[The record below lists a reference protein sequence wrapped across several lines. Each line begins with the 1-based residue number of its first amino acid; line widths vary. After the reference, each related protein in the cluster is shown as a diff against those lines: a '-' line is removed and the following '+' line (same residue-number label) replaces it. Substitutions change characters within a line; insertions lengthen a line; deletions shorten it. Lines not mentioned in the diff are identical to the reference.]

1 MELPVR
7 VVTGVAQEGQERGG
21 GMPMPADAL
30 GLLAGA
36 IEVPEEALTGWTVAE
51 SLSATSIDIKDKG
64 LRELARRIATR
75 AVLRRAHELVGPIQ
89 PSRKVVRERMEEPFR
104 GELDEEETLE
114 NLLGKE
120 FPDPEDWVSMKREI
134 RRTQIVLMMDTSLSM
149 SGKNLALAAVAA
161 AVLAFSV
168 KGEDLSVVAFE
179 NTARALTHLG
189 ERDTAARVVE
199 QILSQ
204 PARGFTNIAD
214 GLAVGRQ
221 ELAHG
226 DNPRRVGLLITDG
239 VITAGGDPL
248 VEAALF
254 PRLYVLLTE
263 DYVMD
268 EELCEKMARLG
279 KGSVVRVSGY
289 DDLPGKMLQVVT
301 QILR

>member
-1 MELPVR
+1 MQVI
-7 VVTGVAQEGQERGG
+7 TGVSEDGQGQGG
-21 GMPMPADAL
+21 SSLLADAL
-30 GLLAGA
+30 GKLAGA
-36 IEVPEEALTGWTVAE
+36 LAVPEEALTGWTVAE

-89 PSRKVVRERMEEPFR
+89 PSRKVVRETMEEPFR

-120 FPDPEDWVSMKREI
+120 FPDPEDWVSMRRET
-134 RRTQIVLMMDTSLSM
+134 RRTQVVLMMDTSLSM

-199 QILSQ
+199 QILTQ

-221 ELAHG
+221 ELARG

-239 VITAGGDPL
+239 VTTAGDDPL
-248 VEAALF
+248 VQAALF

-268 EELCEKMARLG
+268 EALCVKMARLG
-279 KGSVVRVSGY
+279 KGDVVRVSGY

>member
-1 MELPVR
+1 VAGEGEPQAG
-7 VVTGVAQEGQERGG
+7 TGLLS
-21 GMPMPADAL
+21 DAL
-30 GLLAGA
+30 GSLAG
-36 IEVPEEALTGWTVAE
+36 ILELPEEALTGWTVAE
-51 SLSATSIDIKDKG
+51 SLSATSVDIKDKG

-75 AVLRRAHELVGPIQ
+75 AVLRKAHELVGPIQ
-89 PSRKVVRERMEEPFR
+89 PSRRVVREQMEEPFR

-120 FPDPEDWVSMKREI
+120 FADPEDWVSTRRET
-134 RRTQIVLMMDTSLSM
+134 RRTQVALMMDTSLSM

-168 KGEDLSVVAFE
+168 KSEDLSVVAFE
-179 NTARALTHLG
+179 STARALTHLG
-189 ERDTAARVVE
+189 ERETAARVVE

-204 PARGFTNIAD
+204 SARGFTNIAD
-214 GLAVGRQ
+214 GLAVGRG
-221 ELAHG
+221 ELARG

-239 VITAGGDPL
+239 VTTAGGDPL

-254 PRLYVLLTE
+254 PRLFVLLTE

-268 EELCEKMARLG
+268 EELCGKMARLG

-301 QILR
+301 RILR

>member
-1 MELPVR
+1 MLL
-7 VVTGVAQEGQERGG
+7 
-21 GMPMPADAL
+21 ADAF
-30 GLLAGA
+30 GRLAGA
-36 IEVPEEALTGWTVAE
+36 LDVPEEALTGWTVAE

-89 PSRKVVRERMEEPFR
+89 PSRKVVREQLNEPFR

-120 FPDPEDWVSMKREI
+120 FPDPEDWVSMRRET
-134 RRTQIVLMMDTSLSM
+134 RRTQIALMMDTSLSM

-199 QILSQ
+199 RILSQ

-221 ELAHG
+221 ELLRG

-239 VITAGGDPL
+239 VITAGPDPL

-268 EELCEKMARLG
+268 EALCEKMARLG
-279 KGSVVRVSGY
+279 KGDVVRVSGY